1 MLVQYYGRVMGS
13 DWDEP
18 LDDLRWHW
26 GEAYL
31 IHYLSGPGRWVAQR
45 RDSHATMSADGP
57 DGLLDLI
64 RADYAARPVS
74 RRIAGADRPQA
85 PDCRFRP
92 EG

>member
-1 MLVQYYGRVMGS
+1 MS
-13 DWDEP
+13 DWEGP

-31 IHYLSGPGRWVAQR
+31 IHYLSGPDRWVAQR

-57 DGLLDLI
+57 AELLDRI
-64 RADYAARPVS
+64 RQDYAAHPVS
-74 RRIAGADRPQA
+74 RRIAGAGP
-85 PDCRFRP
+85 PETPGCRFLP